1 MKKSLVSYALLCLI
15 ALTSSCRE
23 DVGASALEVYDGP
36 MNMSINIH
44 LIQSDSAIVRSDI
57 KAPKQLEFANGNL
70 EFPEGIEIQIFEK
83 DGQLSTTLRADK
95 GYFLKKENTY
105 KGVGNVQVHNMIKDQ
120 KLQSEE
126 LFWEPNKKKI
136 YTEKFVTVQ
145 DGETLFNGTGLE
157 ADETFTNY
165 KLKNPRD
172 SRILMPGEG
181 INESNKN
188 KPFEEEN

>member
-1 MKKSLVSYALLCLI
+1 MFLCI
-15 ALTSSCRE
+15 STMTSSCRE
-23 DVGASALEVYDGP
+23 DVDASALEVYDGP

-44 LIQSDSAIVRSDI
+44 LVKSDSAIIRSDVQ
-57 KAPKQLEFANGNL
+57 APKQLEFANGNR

-95 GYFLKKENTY
+95 GYFLRQENVY
-105 KGVGNVQVHNMIKDQ
+105 KGVGNVQVHNLIKNQ

-126 LFWEPNKKKI
+126 LFWEPNKKRI

-145 DGETLFNGTGLE
+145 DGETLFNGTGLD

-165 KLKNPRD
+165 TLKNPRD
-172 SRILMPGEG
+172 SRILMPGE
-181 INESNKN
+181 EQ
-188 KPFEEEN
+188 

>member
-1 MKKSLVSYALLCLI
+1 MLGII
-15 ALTSSCRE
+15 ALASSCRE
-23 DVGASALEVYDGP
+23 DVDASALEVYDGP
-36 MNMSINIH
+36 MNMAINIH
-44 LIQSDSAIVRSDI
+44 VVKSDSAIVRSDI

-83 DGQLSTTLRADK
+83 DGTLSTTIRADR
-95 GYFLKKENTY
+95 GYLMKKENTF
-105 KGVGNVQVHNMIKDQ
+105 KGEGNVQVNNLVKDQ

-126 LFWEPNKKKI
+126 LFWDRMKKMI

-165 KLKNPRD
+165 SLKNPRD
-172 SRILMPGEG
+172 SRVLIPGEG
-181 INESNKN
+181 L
-188 KPFEEEN
+188 

>member
-1 MKKSLVSYALLCLI
+1 M
-15 ALTSSCRE
+15 SSCRE
-23 DVGASALEVYDGP
+23 DVDVSALEAYEGP
-36 MNMSINIH
+36 MNMSVNFH

-83 DGQLSTTLRADK
+83 DGTLSTTIRADR
-95 GYFLKKENTY
+95 GYLMKKENTF
-105 KGVGNVQVHNMIKDQ
+105 KGEGNVQVNNLIKDQ

-126 LFWEPNKKKI
+126 LFWDRMKKII

-165 KLKNPRD
+165 SLKNPRD
-172 SRILMPGEG
+172 SRVLIPGEG
-181 INESNKN
+181 L
-188 KPFEEEN
+188 